1 MISIP
6 TKKGRRFFAS
16 TKYHSEMAFW
26 NIKNVSL
33 RGVTG
38 TVPDHPIKSADLP
51 IFTQEDADLFDR
63 TVGIRNRYIAPEYI
77 CSSDLCQDAGERLL
91 AALGWEKE
99 SVDVLLF
106 VSVTGD
112 YKTPPTSAILQNRMG
127 LPNTTFV
134 LDVPMGCCGCMYGI
148 TIAGNLLSSGTAK
161 RALILVGDTG
171 LRMGSMQDKSRV
183 PLFGDSGTA
192 MALEYD
198 PSAEDIFVEMN
209 THGAGYQA
217 LMTPHGGYRHPI
229 TKESFENEDFGNG
242 IIRAPKDALIN
253 GMDVFSFAIS
263 KPPISVK
270 NMLDRFGLDKDKD
283 IDYFL
288 IHQANKLIVDRI
300 VKKLKL
306 DESKVPYNLQE
317 FGNLGGASIPM
328 LMSSALSDVLC
339 ERPLS
344 LLCSSFG
351 LGLTWGTMWLRT
363 KPMCVLAVSHMPL

>member
-1 MISIP
+1 
-6 TKKGRRFFAS
+6 
-16 TKYHSEMAFW
+16 MAIW
-26 NIKNVSL
+26 SIKNVSL

-38 TVPDHPIKSADLP
+38 TVPNNPVKSADLP
-51 IFTQEDADLFDR
+51 IFTQEDADTFDK
-63 TVGIRNRYIAPEYI
+63 TVGIRNRYIAPDSI
-77 CSSDLCQDAGERLL
+77 CASDLCQDAGERLL
-91 AALGWEKE
+91 SALGWEKE

-112 YKTPPTSAILQNRMG
+112 YKTPPTSAILQDRMG
-127 LPNTTFV
+127 LSNACFV

-148 TIAGNLLSSGTAK
+148 TVAGNLLSAGTVK
-161 RALILVGDTG
+161 RALVLVGDTG

-192 MALEYD
+192 MALEFDSY
-198 PSAEDIFVEMN
+198 AEEIIVEMN
-209 THGAGYQA
+209 TLGAGYKA

-263 KPPISVK
+263 KPPISIK
-270 NMLDRFGLDKDKD
+270 NMLGRLGLDKDKD

-328 LMSSALSDVLC
+328 LMTTRIENELSS
-339 ERPLS
+339 RPLT

-351 LGLTWGTMWLRT
+351 LGLTWGTMVMKTQNVKTL
-363 KPMCVLAVSHMPL
+363 PLNMI

>member
-1 MISIP
+1 
-6 TKKGRRFFAS
+6 
-16 TKYHSEMAFW
+16 MAIW

-38 TVPDHPIKSADLP
+38 TVPNNPVKSADLP
-51 IFTQEDADLFDR
+51 IFTQEEAETFDK
-63 TVGIRNRYIAPEYI
+63 TVGIRNRYIAPDLI
-77 CSSDLCQDAGERLL
+77 CASDLCQDAGERLL
-91 AALGWEKE
+91 SALGWGKE

-112 YKTPPTSAILQNRMG
+112 YKTPPTSAILQDRMG
-127 LPNTTFV
+127 LSNACFV

-148 TIAGNLLSSGTAK
+148 TIAGNLISAGTAK
-161 RALILVGDTG
+161 RALVLVGDTAM
-171 LRMGSMQDKSRV
+171 RMGSKQDKSRM

-192 MALEYD
+192 MALEFD
-198 PSAEDIFVEMN
+198 PYAEEIIVEMN
-209 THGAGYQA
+209 TLGAGYKA

-263 KPPISVK
+263 KPPISIK
-270 NMLDRFGLDKDKD
+270 NMLDRLGLDKDKD

-306 DESKVPYNLQE
+306 DESRVPYNLQE

-328 LMSSALSDVLC
+328 LMTTRIENALSS
-339 ERPLS
+339 RPLT

-351 LGLTWGTMWLRT
+351 LGLTWGTMVMKTNNVMTL
-363 KPMCVLAVSHMPL
+363 PLNKV